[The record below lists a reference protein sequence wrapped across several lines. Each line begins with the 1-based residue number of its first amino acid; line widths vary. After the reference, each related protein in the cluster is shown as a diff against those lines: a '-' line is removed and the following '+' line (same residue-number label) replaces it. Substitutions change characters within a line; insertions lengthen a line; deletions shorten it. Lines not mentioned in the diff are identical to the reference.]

1 MAKEKALTKEEAKII
16 NLWELGY
23 SGTQIAQELGTTRN
37 AVMGKIFRLRRKAQM
52 IYGHDKMKNRAVLE
66 VEVPQAKPK
75 KAKVPKMPPK
85 HKVVRNAW
93 KPTPDPSKVLKPT
106 KGVSF
111 WDLSFGGCRYPV
123 GGEKLSDMIFCDAL
137 ATKGSFCAEHYAI
150 CFVPVNRK
158 SEDKKSAFNFKRVS
172 GAS

>member
-1 MAKEKALTKEEAKII
+1 MTKEKTLTKEEAKII

-37 AVMGKIFRLRRKAQM
+37 AVMGKIYRLRKKAQM

-66 VEVPQAKPK
+66 VEMPQTKPK

-85 HKVVRNAW
+85 QKGARNAW
-93 KPTPDPSKVLKPT
+93 QPKPDPSRVVKPT
-106 KGVSF
+106 HGVTF
-111 WDLSFGGCRYPV
+111 WDLSFGGCRYPLE
-123 GGEKLSDMIFCDAL
+123 GERLNDMIFCNAP
-137 ATKGSFCAEHYAI
+137 ATRGSFCHEHYAI

-158 SEDKKSAFNFKRVS
+158 SEDNKNAFTLKRVS
-172 GAS
+172 RAG